1 MKQYIIRRLLQMIP
15 TMIGITIILFAI
27 TAMVPGD
34 YITSQQNPQMTAE
47 RAAQLRAVY
56 GLDKPIVERYFTW
69 VGNMLTL
76 NMGESFQHKRPVTD
90 VIGDY
95 VWNSFIVAF
104 LSLILSWVIAIFT
117 GVFSAKFQY
126 SFFDKVVTLFVF
138 LCMSLPSFF
147 IGLVLIK
154 FLSVDLGIFPVGGM
168 SSAGASNMSTWDYIM
183 DVAHHSFLPVLV
195 LTMLSTG
202 GLTRYFRTSML
213 EVIRQDYI
221 RTARAKG
228 LKERTVIFKHALRNA
243 MLPAITLMGFELPGL
258 FGGAIILETVFV
270 WPGVGQV
277 YMGSITMR
285 DYPFMLGFT
294 VFISALTLVGTLI
307 SDVLYGTADPRIRL
321 K

>member
-15 TMIGITIILFAI
+15 TMIGITILVFAI
-27 TAMVPGD
+27 TALVPGD
-34 YITSQQNPQMTAE
+34 YITSQQNPNMTAE
-47 RAAQLRAVY
+47 KAQQLKEIY
-56 GLDKPIVERYFTW
+56 GLDKDPVQRYFIW
-69 VGNMLTL
+69 VGNMLTG
-76 NMGESFQHKRPVTD
+76 NMGDSLQHKRPVTD

-95 VWNSFIVAF
+95 VWNSFLIAFFSMMFSWIIAIVA
-104 LSLILSWVIAIFT
+104 

-126 SFFDKVVTLFVF
+126 SLFDKLMTLFVF

-154 FLSVDLGIFPVGGM
+154 FMAVDWGLFPVGGM
-168 SSAGASNMSTWDYIM
+168 TTAGQAGSTWNYIV
-183 DVAHHSFLPVLV
+183 DVADHMFLPVLV

-202 GLTRYFRTSML
+202 SLTRYFRTSML

-243 MLPAITLMGFELPGL
+243 MLPAITLMGFELPAL
-258 FGGAIILETVFV
+258 FSGAIILEKIFV

-277 YMGSITMR
+277 YLESITMR

-294 VFISALTLVGTLI
+294 IFLAALTLIGTLI
-307 SDVLYGTADPRIRL
+307 SDVLYGVADPRIRL

>member
-1 MKQYIIRRLLQMIP
+1 ML
-15 TMIGITIILFAI
+15 T
-27 TAMVPGD
+27 
-34 YITSQQNPQMTAE
+34 
-47 RAAQLRAVY
+47 
-56 GLDKPIVERYFTW
+56 
-69 VGNMLTL
+69 GNMGDSL
-76 NMGESFQHKRPVTD
+76 QHKRPVTD

-95 VWNSFIVAF
+95 VWNSFIIAF
-104 LSLILSWVIAIFT
+104 LSLILSWIIATFT

-126 SFFDKVVTLFVF
+126 SFFDKVVTIVVF

-154 FLSVDLGIFPVGGM
+154 FLAIDLKLFPVGGM
-168 SSAGASNMSTWDYIM
+168 TTAGQTGSTWSMILDIGYH
-183 DVAHHSFLPVLV
+183 AALPVLV

-202 GLTRYFRTSML
+202 SLTRYFRTSML

-243 MLPAITLMGFELPGL
+243 MLPAITLVGFELPAL
-258 FGGAIILETVFV
+258 FGGAIILEKIFV

-277 YMGSITMR
+277 YLESITMR

-294 VFISALTLVGTLI
+294 IFMAALTLLGTLL
-307 SDVLYGTADPRIRL
+307 SDVLYGVADPRIRL

>member
-15 TMIGITIILFAI
+15 TMIGITIIVFAI
-27 TAMVPGD
+27 TTLVPGD
-34 YITSQQNPQMTAE
+34 YITAQQNPSMTAE
-47 RAAQLRAVY
+47 KAAQLREIY
-56 GLDKPIVERYFTW
+56 GLDKGPVERYFVW
-69 VGNMLTL
+69 VGNMLTG
-76 NMGESFQHKRPVTD
+76 NMGDSLQHKRPVTD

-95 VWNSFIVAF
+95 VWNSFIIAF
-104 LSLILSWVIAIFT
+104 LSLILSWIIAIFS

-126 SFFDKVVTLFVF
+126 SFFDKIITMAIFV
-138 LCMSLPSFF
+138 CMSLPSFF

-154 FLSVDLGIFPVGGM
+154 FLAIDLKLFPVGGM
-168 SSAGASNMSTWDYIM
+168 TTAGQAGSTWDIILDIGYHSIM
-183 DVAHHSFLPVLV
+183 PVLV

-202 GLTRYFRTSML
+202 SLTRYFRTSML

-243 MLPAITLMGFELPGL
+243 MLPAITLMGFELPAL
-258 FGGAIILETVFV
+258 FGGAIILEKIFV

-277 YMGSITMR
+277 YLESITMR

-294 VFISALTLVGTLI
+294 IFMAALTLLGTLL
-307 SDVLYGTADPRIRL
+307 SDVLYGVADPRIRL

>member
-15 TMIGITIILFAI
+15 TMIGITILVFAI
-27 TAMVPGD
+27 TALVPGD
-34 YITSQQNPQMTAE
+34 YITSQQNPNMTAE
-47 RAAQLRAVY
+47 KAQQLEKIY
-56 GLDKPIVERYFTW
+56 GLDKDPVQRYFIW
-69 VGNMLTL
+69 VGNMLTA
-76 NMGESFQHKRPVTD
+76 NMGDSLQHKRPVTD

-95 VWNSFIVAF
+95 VWNSFLIAFFSMMFSWIIAIVA
-104 LSLILSWVIAIFT
+104 

-126 SFFDKVVTLFVF
+126 SLFDKLMTLFVF

-147 IGLVLIK
+147 IGLILIK
-154 FLSVDLGIFPVGGM
+154 FMAVDWALFPVGGM
-168 SSAGASNMSTWDYIM
+168 TTAGQAGSTWDYIV
-183 DVAHHSFLPVLV
+183 DVADHMFLPVLV

-202 GLTRYFRTSML
+202 SLTRYFRTSML

-243 MLPAITLMGFELPGL
+243 MLPAITLMGFELPAL
-258 FGGAIILETVFV
+258 FSGAIILEKIFV

-277 YMGSITMR
+277 YLESITMR

-294 VFISALTLVGTLI
+294 IFLAALTLIGTLI
-307 SDVLYGTADPRIRL
+307 SDVLYGVADPRIRL

>member
-1 MKQYIIRRLLQMIP
+1 MIP
-15 TMIGITIILFAI
+15 TMIGITILVFAI
-27 TAMVPGD
+27 TALVPGD
-34 YITSQQNPQMTAE
+34 YITAQQNPNMTAE
-47 RAAQLRAVY
+47 KAEQLRAIY
-56 GLDKPIVERYFTW
+56 GLDKNPVERYFTW
-69 VGNMLTL
+69 VGNMLTG
-76 NMGESFQHKRPVTD
+76 NMGDSLQHKRPVTD

-95 VWNSFIVAF
+95 VWNSFLIAF
-104 LSLILSWVIAIFT
+104 FSMMFSWIIAIIA

-126 SFFDKVVTLFVF
+126 SLFDKLMTLFVF

-154 FLSVDLGIFPVGGM
+154 FMAVDWKLFPVGGM
-168 SSAGASNMSTWDYIM
+168 TTAGHSGSTWDYIV
-183 DVAHHSFLPVLV
+183 DVGHHMFLPVLV

-202 GLTRYFRTSML
+202 SLTRYFRTSML

-243 MLPAITLMGFELPGL
+243 MLPAITLMGFELPAL
-258 FGGAIILETVFV
+258 FSGAIILEKIFV

-277 YMGSITMR
+277 YLESITMR

-294 VFISALTLVGTLI
+294 IFLAALTLIGTLL
-307 SDVLYGTADPRIRL
+307 SDVLYGIADPRIRL

>member
-15 TMIGITIILFAI
+15 TMIGITILVFAI
-27 TAMVPGD
+27 TALVPGD
-34 YITSQQNPQMTAE
+34 YITSQQNPNMTAE
-47 RAAQLRAVY
+47 KAQQLREIY
-56 GLDKPIVERYFTW
+56 GLDKDPVQRYFIW
-69 VGNMLTL
+69 VGNMLTA
-76 NMGESFQHKRPVTD
+76 NMGDSLQHKRPVMD

-95 VWNSFIVAF
+95 VWNSFIIAF
-104 LSLILSWVIAIFT
+104 FSMIFSWIIAIIA

-126 SFFDKVVTLFVF
+126 SLFDKIVTLFVF

-154 FLSVDLGIFPVGGM
+154 FMAVDWALFPVGGM
-168 SSAGASNMSTWDYIM
+168 TTAGQSGSTWDYIV
-183 DVAHHSFLPVLV
+183 DVADHMFLPVLV

-202 GLTRYFRTSML
+202 SLTRYFRTSML

-243 MLPAITLMGFELPGL
+243 MLPAITLMGFELPAL
-258 FGGAIILETVFV
+258 FSGAIILEKIFV

-277 YMGSITMR
+277 YLESITMR

-294 VFISALTLVGTLI
+294 IFLAALTLIGTLI
-307 SDVLYGTADPRIRL
+307 SDVLYGVADPRIRL

>member
-27 TAMVPGD
+27 TALVPGD
-34 YITSQQNPQMTAE
+34 FITSQQNPQMTEE
-47 RAAQLRAVY
+47 RAAQLRAIY

-69 VGNMLTL
+69 VGNMLTG
-76 NMGESFQHKRPVTD
+76 NMGESLQHKRAVTD

-95 VWNSFIVAF
+95 VWNSF
-104 LSLILSWVIAIFT
+104 VIAFFSMIFSWIIAVFT

-126 SFFDKVVTLFVF
+126 SFFDKIVTLFVF

-154 FLSVDLGIFPVGGM
+154 FLSVDLGWFPVGGM
-168 SSAGASNMSTWDYIM
+168 SSAGASNMSTWDYLV
-183 DVAHHSFLPVLV
+183 DVIHHSFLPVLV

-202 GLTRYFRTSML
+202 SLTRYFRTSML
-213 EVIRQDYI
+213 EVIRQDYV

-243 MLPAITLMGFELPGL
+243 LLPAITIMGFELPGL
-258 FGGAIILETVFV
+258 FGGAIILESVFV

-277 YMGSITMR
+277 YMESINMR

-294 VFISALTLVGTLI
+294 VFISALTLIGTLL

>member
-15 TMIGITIILFAI
+15 TMIGITIIVFAI
-27 TAMVPGD
+27 TTLVPGD
-34 YITSQQNPQMTAE
+34 YITAQQNPSMTAE
-47 RAAQLRAVY
+47 KAAQLREIY
-56 GLDKPIVERYFTW
+56 GLDKGPVERYFIW
-69 VGNMLTL
+69 VGNMLTG
-76 NMGESFQHKRPVTD
+76 NMGDSLQHKRPVTD

-95 VWNSFIVAF
+95 VWNSFIIAF
-104 LSLILSWVIAIFT
+104 LSLILSWVIAIFS

-126 SFFDKVVTLFVF
+126 SFFDKIVTMIVF

-154 FLSVDLGIFPVGGM
+154 FLAIDFKLFPVGGM
-168 SSAGASNMSTWDYIM
+168 TTAGQTGSTWSMITDIGY
-183 DVAHHSFLPVLV
+183 HSILPVLV

-202 GLTRYFRTSML
+202 SLTRYFRTSML

-243 MLPAITLMGFELPGL
+243 MLPAITLMGFELPAL
-258 FGGAIILETVFV
+258 FGGAIILEKIFV

-277 YMGSITMR
+277 YLESITMR

-294 VFISALTLVGTLI
+294 IFMAALTLLGTLL
-307 SDVLYGTADPRIRL
+307 SDVLYGVADPRIRL

>member
-15 TMIGITIILFAI
+15 TMIGITIIVFAI
-27 TAMVPGD
+27 TTLVPGD
-34 YITSQQNPQMTAE
+34 YITAQQNPSMTAE
-47 RAAQLRAVY
+47 KAAQLREIY
-56 GLDKPIVERYFTW
+56 GLDKGPVERYFVW
-69 VGNMLTL
+69 VGNMLTG
-76 NMGESFQHKRPVTD
+76 NMGDSLQHKRPVTD

-95 VWNSFIVAF
+95 VWNSFIIAF
-104 LSLILSWVIAIFT
+104 LSLILSWVIAIFS

-126 SFFDKVVTLFVF
+126 SFFDKIVTMIVF

-154 FLSVDLGIFPVGGM
+154 FLAIDFKLFPVGGM
-168 SSAGASNMSTWDYIM
+168 TTAGQAGSTWSMIVDIGY
-183 DVAHHSFLPVLV
+183 HSILPVLV

-202 GLTRYFRTSML
+202 SLTRYFRTSML

-243 MLPAITLMGFELPGL
+243 MLPAITLMGFELPAL
-258 FGGAIILETVFV
+258 FGGAIILEKIFV

-277 YMGSITMR
+277 YLESITMR

-294 VFISALTLVGTLI
+294 IFMAALTLLGTLL
-307 SDVLYGTADPRIRL
+307 SDVLYGVADPRIRL